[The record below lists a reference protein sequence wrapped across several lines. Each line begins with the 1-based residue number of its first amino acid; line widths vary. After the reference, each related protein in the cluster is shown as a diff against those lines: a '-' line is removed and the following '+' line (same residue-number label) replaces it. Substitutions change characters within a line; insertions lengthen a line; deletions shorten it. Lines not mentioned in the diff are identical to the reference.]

1 MSRSDWARLILLSCL
16 WGGSFLFVERLVAE
30 LPPLTIVLG
39 RVALGA
45 LVLAAV
51 LAGSGLGWPRGR
63 AAWGTLAVM
72 GVLNNLIPFT
82 LFAIAQGG
90 ISAGLAAILNA
101 TTPLFTLLA
110 LRAFAG
116 APLGALR
123 LAGVAAGF
131 GGVALMMGADATAG
145 TRLAIACCL
154 GAAMSYGVSA
164 VWAQRFRTLGVQPL
178 QAAFGQITASALM
191 LLPLALLI
199 DRPWTLALPS
209 PGAWGALAGVAVL
222 STALAYLIYF
232 RIAAS
237 AGAVALSLVTFL
249 IPISALAMSAA
260 LTGTLPQPHHLMG
273 MALIAAGLGLIELA
287 RRRN

>member
-1 MSRSDWARLILLSCL
+1 MRRSDWARLILLSCL
-16 WGGSFLFVERLVAE
+16 WGGSFLFVERLVTE
-30 LPPLTIVLG
+30 LPPLSIVLG

-45 LVLAAV
+45 LVLGMV
-51 LAGSGLGWPRGR
+51 LAGSGIGWPRGR
-63 AAWGTLAVM
+63 RVWASLAVM

-110 LRAFAG
+110 LRAFSG

-131 GGVALMMGADATAG
+131 GGVALMMGAGATAG

-154 GAAMSYGVSA
+154 GAAMSYGLSG
-164 VWAQRFRTLGVQPL
+164 VWAQRFRTMGVAPL

-191 LLPLALLI
+191 LLPLTLLI
-199 DRPWTLALPS
+199 DRPWTLPWPS
-209 PGAWGALAGVAVL
+209 PGAWAALAGVAVL

-232 RIAAS
+232 RLAAS
-237 AGAVALSLVTFL
+237 AGAVALSLDRKSVV
-249 IPISALAMSAA
+249 
-260 LTGTLPQPHHLMG
+260 
-273 MALIAAGLGLIELA
+273 
-287 RRRN
+287 